1 MDVNKVRQI
10 GRTTV
15 KDSGFYLKNDV
26 YNRIKQLRL
35 VLQTNFNA
43 KILSPPAI
51 SQMRKRIPSDVTSK
65 LVIALLVFLTLPS
78 TFFSFSMSAS
88 SSLVKKTPML
98 SFFSVLHFIS
108 SVSKLTPYKVNVLC
122 VSMAIPLTS
131 PSFYPTHLTSAHELI
146 LLAHHLLYF
155 LNQTP
160 YIWSTLLEQTSAPYS
175 PETNFYFFHNVSE
188 ILFLA

>member
-1 MDVNKVRQI
+1 MSVMDVNKVRQI

-88 SSLVKKTPML
+88 SSLVNKKTPMISFFLRAALHHL
-98 SFFSVLHFIS
+98 SF
-108 SVSKLTPYKVNVLC
+108 
-122 VSMAIPLTS
+122 
-131 PSFYPTHLTSAHELI
+131 
-146 LLAHHLLYF
+146 
-155 LNQTP
+155 
-160 YIWSTLLEQTSAPYS
+160 
-175 PETNFYFFHNVSE
+175 
-188 ILFLA
+188 

>member
-65 LVIALLVFLTLPS
+65 LVIVLLVFLTLPS

-88 SSLVKKTPML
+88 SSLVKKKAPMI
-98 SFFSVLHFIS
+98 SFLSVLHFIS
-108 SVSKLTPYKVNVLC
+108 SLFLNSLNTKSTTSVSQWLFPSFSHL
-122 VSMAIPLTS
+122 SIRLTS
-131 PSFYPTHLTSAHELI
+131 LLHTSLI
-146 LLAHHLLYF
+146 IF
-155 LNQTP
+155 C
-160 YIWSTLLEQTSAPYS
+160 IS
-175 PETNFYFFHNVSE
+175 
-188 ILFLA
+188 